1 MQLLGLITLKADE
14 TPDSYEQWV
23 HEVVHPAAMK
33 LPSIS
38 RYDVY
43 RISGPFRAGGP
54 VPYQF
59 AEVVT
64 ITSLEDVR
72 RDFSQP
78 EMVALLAEFA
88 ARAEAVFLTADQ
100 IA

>member
-1 MQLLGLITLKADE
+1 
-14 TPDSYEQWV
+14 
-23 HEVVHPAAMK
+23 MK